1 MSAGRPSPALLAV
14 LGSLVL
20 GAAAVAAAP
29 ARWDLD
35 FFHAF
40 LLGGALYAG
49 ALRRHFA
56 KGSEAGAGAE
66 AGAALWRGAFVRA
79 AAFLFFAGTQAIV
92 CFDLAPEADVRG
104 FFVILSSWIVAETA
118 LG

>member
-1 MSAGRPSPALLAV
+1 
-14 LGSLVL
+14 
-20 GAAAVAAAP
+20 VAAAP
-29 ARWDLD
+29 ARWDLG

-56 KGSEAGAGAE
+56 RGSETGGV
-66 AGAALWRGAFVRA
+66 LWRGALVRA
-79 AAFLFFAGTQAIV
+79 AAFLLFAGTQAIV

-104 FFVILSSWIVAETA
+104 FFVILSSWIVAETT

>member
-1 MSAGRPSPALLAV
+1 MRAWRPSPAVGAAAASLA
-14 LGSLVL
+14 L

-29 ARWDLD
+29 ARWELS

-40 LLGGALYAG
+40 LLGCALYAG

-56 KGSEAGAGAE
+56 RGSE
-66 AGAALWRGAFVRA
+66 AGAALWRGAMVRA
-79 AAFLFFAGTQAIV
+79 AAFLLFAGTQAIV
-92 CFDLAPEADVRG
+92 CFDLAPDADVRG

>member
-1 MSAGRPSPALLAV
+1 MSAWRPSRGAIAAAASLAV
-14 LGSLVL
+14 A
-20 GAAAVAAAP
+20 AAAVAVAP
-29 ARWDLD
+29 SRWGLS

-49 ALRRHFA
+49 ALRRHVA
-56 KGSEAGAGAE
+56 RGSEE
-66 AGAALWRGAFVRA
+66 AAAILWRGALVRA
-79 AAFLFFAGTQAIV
+79 AAFLLFAGTQAIV
-92 CFDLAPEADVRG
+92 CFDLAPDADMRG

>member
-20 GAAAVAAAP
+20 GAAAVAVAP

-56 KGSEAGAGAE
+56 KGSGAG

-79 AAFLFFAGTQAIV
+79 AAFLLFAGTQAIV

>member
-1 MSAGRPSPALLAV
+1 VSAGRPSPALLAV
-14 LGSLVL
+14 LGSLAL
-20 GAAAVAAAP
+20 GTAAVAVAP

-56 KGSEAGAGAE
+56 KGSEAGAGA
-66 AGAALWRGAFVRA
+66 GAALWRGAFVRA
-79 AAFLFFAGTQAIV
+79 AAFLVFAGTQAIV

>member
-1 MSAGRPSPALLAV
+1 MSAWRPSRGAIAAAASLAV
-14 LGSLVL
+14 A
-20 GAAAVAAAP
+20 AAAVAVAP
-29 ARWDLD
+29 SRWGLN

-56 KGSEAGAGAE
+56 RGSEGT
-66 AGAALWRGAFVRA
+66 AAILWRGALVRA
-79 AAFLFFAGTQAIV
+79 AAFLLFAGTQAIV
-92 CFDLAPEADVRG
+92 CFDLAPDADMRG

>member
-1 MSAGRPSPALLAV
+1 MSMRLRSPALLAV
-14 LGSLVL
+14 AGSLAL
-20 GAAAVAAAP
+20 GAAAVAVAP

-56 KGSEAGAGAE
+56 KGPE
-66 AGAALWRGAFVRA
+66 AGAALWRGAFVRT
-79 AAFLFFAGTQAIV
+79 AAFLLFAGTQAIV

-104 FFVILSSWIVAETA
+104 FFVILSSWVVAETA

>member
-1 MSAGRPSPALLAV
+1 MSAWRPSRGAIAAAGSLAV
-14 LGSLVL
+14 A
-20 GAAAVAAAP
+20 AAAVAVAP
-29 ARWDLD
+29 SRWELN

-56 KGSEAGAGAE
+56 KGSEAAGVI
-66 AGAALWRGAFVRA
+66 LWRGALVRA
-79 AAFLFFAGTQAIV
+79 GAFLLFAGTQAVV
-92 CFDLAPEADVRG
+92 CFDLAPDADMRG

-118 LG
+118 FG